1 MNNLGKQRNEMAFEQ
16 GELQDSPPT
25 PKRTDEAGVR
35 ESEEV
40 KVSIHD
46 GFLEVTVERSSALG
60 K

>member
-1 MNNLGKQRNEMAFEQ
+1 MEFEQ

-25 PKRTDEAGVR
+25 PKRTEEAGVG

-46 GFLEVTVERSSALG
+46 GFLEVTVERSSAPG
-60 K
+60 RRP